1 MVLHSPKGKPIP
13 EHARFIQL
21 GLFSVEWIDTLRP
34 TVSEFPPY
42 ADESGL
48 GQTFIIV
55 SYYDHF
61 LEADDKD
68 TANLFG
74 NIENGLGSDEG
85 PSKTAKSLDDVA
97 QIMFGESG
105 SKPVYTANAG
115 NRASVSCPSLARL

>member
-1 MVLHSPKGKPIP
+1 MVLHSPKGKLIA
-13 EHARFIQL
+13 EHAKYIQL

-55 SYYDHF
+55 SF
-61 LEADDKD
+61 SCSSAVNKADMQD

-74 NIENGLGSDEG
+74 NIENGFGSDEA
-85 PSKTAKSLDDVA
+85 PSKTSKSLDEVA
-97 QIMFGESG
+97 LIMFGATG
-105 SKPVYTANAG
+105 TKPEYTANAG
-115 NRASVSCPSLARL
+115 NRASVS